1 MTQPTDPSDPP
12 APQPAG
18 HSLSPAAIADF
29 HAQGWVALRGALSP
43 ELLAEIDVWVDQIE
57 DWALMGGPGL
67 HHFEATEQGP
77 RLARSE
83 ELIEAHPGL
92 RGLLCQGAIAAA
104 VGALLGEPAVLY
116 KEKINHKQPG
126 GAGFAP
132 HQDAPAYRFV
142 DHHISVM
149 VPLDPATSASGGL
162 SFAEGHRRG
171 RLPDE
176 RGRLLPEVV
185 VALDWAEVEAQPGDL
200 LLFDSYAPHRSGPN
214 TTDRPRRALYLTYN
228 AARHGDH
235 RARYYAD
242 KRAEFEAAGASFDGE
257 RARISVND
265 DFLGKPTQER
275 PKPRALPIAQLF
287 ARYASPA
294 AHQLYDEAITELE
307 HGLQC
312 AALAAAAGEPEAVV
326 AACLLHDVGHLIVGD
341 LFPIDQPLPRD
352 FRHEE
357 VGARYLERW
366 FGPEITEP
374 VRLHVAAK
382 RYLAATDPRCLP
394 GLSPSSI
401 RSLAVQGGPMS
412 PEEQRAFE
420 ATPHFAAAIAVRR
433 ADDAGKDPALV
444 VPAFVHHEAM
454 LRRLARA

>member
-1 MTQPTDPSDPP
+1 MTSAPAAPTA
-12 APQPAG
+12 APTLDA
-18 HSLSPAAIADF
+18 AAIAAF
-29 HAQGWVALRGALSP
+29 HQQGWVALRGALP
-43 ELLAEIDVWVDQIE
+43 PALLAELDVWVDQVE
-57 DWALMGGPGL
+57 DWALVGGPGL
-67 HHFEATEQGP
+67 HHFEGTDRGP

-92 RGLLCQGAIAAA
+92 RGLLCAGAIPEA

-142 DHHISVM
+142 EHHISVM
-149 VPLDPATSASGGL
+149 VPLDPATAESGGL
-162 SFAEGHRRG
+162 EFAEGHRRG
-171 RLPDE
+171 RLPDA

-185 VALDWAEVEAQPGDL
+185 DALRWVTVDAQPGDL
-200 LLFDSYAPHRSGPN
+200 LLFDSYAPHRSGSN
-214 TTDRPRRALYLTYN
+214 RTDRPRRALYLTYN
-228 AARHGDH
+228 AARLGDH

-242 KRAEFEAAGASFDGE
+242 KRAEFAAEGASFEGE

-265 DFLGKPTQER
+265 DFLGKPTAER
-275 PKPRALPIAQLF
+275 PAPRALPIAQLF

-294 AHQLYDEAITELE
+294 AHQLYDEAITELQ

-312 AALAAAAGEPEAVV
+312 AAIAAAAGEPEAVV

-357 VGARYLERW
+357 VGARYLARW

-382 RYLAATDPRCLP
+382 RYLAATDPACLP

-412 PEEQRAFE
+412 AEEQAFFE
-420 ATPHFAAAIAVRR
+420 AEPHFAAAIAVRR
-433 ADDAGKDPALV
+433 ADDAGKDPALL
-444 VPAFVHHEAM
+444 VPDFAHYTAM
-454 LRRLARA
+454 LQGLAIH